1 MRWPDPAAGP
11 ANLANRALAG
21 QDWAR
26 EKLSPFAGRSFSLRL
41 GPLVATWT
49 IGADGTFAPAA
60 AGAPVDLTLTLS
72 PLSVPAFLADPS
84 RWNDYVREDG
94 DVALGGVLKELAR
107 TLPWFVEEAFAKAL
121 GPVAGQRV
129 ADAGRHLLAFP
140 EYAASRLAG
149 SAGSYARDEAGLT
162 VRGTEAR
169 AWRDDIAAVA
179 ARVDA
184 LAARIDSLA
193 ASPSSP

>member
-11 ANLANRALAG
+11 AHLANRALAD

-26 EKLSPFAGRSFSLRL
+26 ARLTPFAGRSFALRL
-41 GPLVATWT
+41 GPLSAAWT
-49 IGADGTFAPAA
+49 IGSDGSFAA
-60 AGAPVDLTLTLS
+60 AAADAAIDLTLTLS
-72 PLSVPAFLADPS
+72 PLAVPSFLADPS
-84 RWNDYVREDG
+84 RWNDHVREEG
-94 DVALGGVLKELAR
+94 DVALGGALKDLAR
-107 TLPWFVEEAFAKAL
+107 TLPWFVEEAFAKAF
-121 GPVAGQRV
+121 GPVAGQRM

-140 EYAASRLAG
+140 QYAATRFAD

-169 AWRDDIAAVA
+169 AWRDEIAAVS

-184 LAARIDSLA
+184 LAARIDTL
-193 ASPSSP
+193 ASPP

>member
-60 AGAPVDLTLTLS
+60 AGAPVDLTLTWS

-107 TLPWFVEEAFAKAL
+107 TLPWFVPEAFAKAL